1 MGNRPGEGYSPPAA
15 DKDPRP
21 YPRNEQTGDRHM
33 FTGEY
38 RHSVDAKGRVAIP
51 ARFRLQLEEG
61 AVVIRWVDGCA
72 ALFPRPAFEALA
84 AKVSVLPL
92 ADEKARA
99 VSRFL
104 ASSAFEVERDSQGR
118 IVLPAA
124 IRDWAGLAGDAV
136 VVGAWDHVEVWAPD
150 RWSSFQKGFD
160 SADALASQLTGLGL

>member
-1 MGNRPGEGYSPPAA
+1 
-15 DKDPRP
+15 
-21 YPRNEQTGDRHM
+21 M

-61 AVVIRWVDGCA
+61 AVVVRWVDGCA
-72 ALFPRPAFEALA
+72 AIFPRPAFEALA

-92 ADEKARA
+92 ADEKARGF
-99 VSRFL
+99 SRFL
-104 ASSAFEVERDSQGR
+104 SSSAFEVERDSQGR

-150 RWSSFQKGFD
+150 RWAVFQKGLD
-160 SADALASQLTGLGL
+160 SADALAGQLSGLGL

>member
-1 MGNRPGEGYSPPAA
+1 
-15 DKDPRP
+15 
-21 YPRNEQTGDRHM
+21 M

-61 AVVIRWVDGCA
+61 AVVVRWVDGCA
-72 ALFPRPAFEALA
+72 AIFPRSAFESLA
-84 AKVSVLPL
+84 SKVSVLPL
-92 ADEKARA
+92 ADGKARA

-104 ASSAFEVERDSQGR
+104 SSSAFDVERDSQGR

-124 IRDWAGLAGDAV
+124 IRDWAALASEAV

-150 RWSSFQKGFD
+150 RWAGFQKSLD

>member
-1 MGNRPGEGYSPPAA
+1 
-15 DKDPRP
+15 
-21 YPRNEQTGDRHM
+21 M

-61 AVVIRWVDGCA
+61 AVVIRWVGGCA

-104 ASSAFEVERDSQGR
+104 ASSAFEVERDSQGLSLIHISEPTR
-118 IVLPAA
+118 LGMISY
-124 IRDWAGLAGDAV
+124 AV
-136 VVGAWDHVEVWAPD
+136 
-150 RWSSFQKGFD
+150 FCLKKKKK
-160 SADALASQLTGLGL
+160 